1 MVLVSLLLGERRT
14 VWRKKQRMDVRS
26 LSYIFVLLR
35 KGSVSLSLNLLLIN
49 IFISNL
55 LEYGLFIKFA
65 NETKQGKIY
74 ILRAGLKL
82 TMVLTVLYTMNYT
95 DTG

>member
-1 MVLVSLLLGERRT
+1 
-14 VWRKKQRMDVRS
+14 MDVRS

-55 LEYGLFIKFA
+55 LEYSLFIKFA

-74 ILRAGLKL
+74 ILRVGLKL
-82 TMVLTVLYTMNYT
+82 RMVLTVLYTINYT